1 MHTPS
6 PARETDI
13 PDAPDIAAPPA
24 PTIAQLLALSLFWF
38 PINMFWTVM
47 LTNLLPVRVEELVGS
62 ASKGTYLFYISM
74 LGAVATTLV
83 QIVVGPVSDQSGA
96 KWGRR
101 HPFILWMTLGCAV
114 CNVAFAYAG
123 NFPLLLLSFFGIQL
137 SLNAATGPYQAL
149 IPDNVPASRHGL
161 ASAYMG
167 VALLVGQLAAAVA
180 ILSAKTL
187 GMPAIVIGITG
198 LLLVSMAITVT
209 CVPDRPADKSE
220 QRTTAEMLR
229 EMTDW
234 KMRENPDF
242 YGLLQSR
249 FFINLCY
256 STVTAFLLYY
266 LKDTI
271 LYAVADEKAR
281 EAQANQLLGKVLIA
295 STLFA
300 LVGTL
305 VAGVFADRV
314 SKKQLIYLS
323 CAVLGAATLV
333 FCLTNSF
340 TWVLILA
347 GVFGLGWGAFSAVD
361 WAMACNLLPKGGTAK
376 YMAVWHACLTLP
388 QVVAPAFGVIAD
400 LLNKQFGRG
409 IGWRAAM
416 LSTVIYL
423 IAGALLLRRVRERG
437 AAG

>member
-1 MHTPS
+1 MHIAS
-6 PARETDI
+6 PAAQTDA
-13 PDAPDIAAPPA
+13 PDAPDI
-24 PTIAQLLALSLFWF
+24 PTPSIAQLLALSLFWF

-47 LTNLLPVRVEELVGS
+47 LTNFLPVRVEELVGS

-137 SLNAATGPYQAL
+137 LLNAATGPYQAL
-149 IPDNVPASRHGL
+149 LPDNVPASRHGL

-167 VALLVGQLAAAVA
+167 VALLVGQLAGAAA
-180 ILSAKTL
+180 IFSVKSV
-187 GMPAIVIGITG
+187 GMPAIIIGITG
-198 LLLVSMAITVT
+198 LLLASMAITVT
-209 CVPDRPADKSE
+209 CVPDRPAAPNE
-220 QRTTAEMLR
+220 QRTVTEMIHD
-229 EMTDW
+229 MTDW
-234 KMRENPDF
+234 QIKQNPDF

-256 STVTAFLLYY
+256 STVTAFILYY

-271 LYAVADEKAR
+271 LYAVTDEKAR
-281 EAQANQLLGKVLIA
+281 AAQADQLLTQVLIA
-295 STLFA
+295 VTLSA

-305 VAGVFADRV
+305 IAGRLADRV
-314 SKKQLIYLS
+314 SKKQIIYVS

-333 FCLTNSF
+333 FCLTSSF
-340 TWVLILA
+340 IWVLILA
-347 GVFGLGWGAFSAVD
+347 GVFGLGWGAFQAVD

-388 QVVAPAFGVIAD
+388 QVVAPAFGIVAD

-423 IAGALLLRRVRERG
+423 IAGALLLMRVRERDT
-437 AAG
+437 AG